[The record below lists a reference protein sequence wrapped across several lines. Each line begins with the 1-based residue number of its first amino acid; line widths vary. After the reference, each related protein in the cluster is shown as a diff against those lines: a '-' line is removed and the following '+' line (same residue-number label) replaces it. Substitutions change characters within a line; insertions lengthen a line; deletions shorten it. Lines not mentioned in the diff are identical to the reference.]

1 MDSSLVVNQVNK
13 LWKINNEILIELCEQ
28 VLNLIVDFDSFRLM
42 HVFRESNK
50 HADSLANK
58 AMDSV
63 LVPPQVQVKS

>member
-1 MDSSLVVNQVNK
+1 
-13 LWKINNEILIELCEQ
+13 
-28 VLNLIVDFDSFRLM
+28 M

-63 LVPPQVQVKS
+63 LVPAPVQVKS